1 MLLVI
6 DANIIFSA
14 LIAKGGTFKVF
25 LTNRIA
31 KKFQFVAPEY
41 LFIEILEHFDE
52 LLKKT
57 KLSEEELMLVLNFLE
72 EQIEIIPF
80 EEFEDKYEEAEEIS
94 LLISL

>member
-72 EQIEIIPF
+72 EQIK
-80 EEFEDKYEEAEEIS
+80 EFEDKNEKAEKNFSQILMILI
-94 LLISL
+94 LL